1 MRLRIPIYGQILAW
15 FFLNLAVLC
24 AILYLRARVEFR
36 LGLDALLLGA
46 AGERIQA
53 VGNII
58 GQELSERGPTEWDA
72 ILRRFSEAYG
82 TEFTLFLNDA
92 SQLAGSKTL
101 LPAQVRHKILEGRVP
116 TRPALREPLPPRQ
129 RKPASGSPEPETG
142 AGRPGRDPKF
152 MLRTSDPTRYWVG
165 IRIPVADGKDPRRLQ
180 TTLLAS
186 SPSLGGSGLFVD
198 VKPWLFAALGAVALS
213 ALLWLPF
220 VRGLT
225 HSIGE
230 LTGATER
237 IAEGQFDIQV
247 SGNRGD
253 ELGRLAHAVNRLATR
268 LAGFVT
274 GQKRFLGDV
283 AHEFC
288 SPLARLQMALGILE
302 QRVEERQR
310 PYVEDLRAEAQEMS
324 ELVNELLSFSK
335 ASLKP
340 GEIKITAVG
349 LLEVASRVMAREASE
364 TVQVEMDIP
373 EGLQALAEPELLAR
387 ALGNV
392 LRNAIRYAATA
403 GPITLAARVEK
414 DLVVLSVADCG
425 PGVPP
430 ESLSKLFDPFYR
442 VDNSRTRQTGGV
454 GLGLTIVRTCM
465 EACGGRV
472 TARNRESGGL
482 QVNLYLAPAADPRF
496 SSAGATSV

>member
-1 MRLRIPIYGQILAW
+1 MRLRIPLYGQILAW

-24 AILYLRARVEFR
+24 AILYLLARVEFR
-36 LGLDALLLGA
+36 LGLDSLLFSA

-58 GQELSERGPTEWDA
+58 AQELSEGGPPEWDA
-72 ILRRFSEAYG
+72 ILRRFSDAYG
-82 TEFTLFLNDA
+82 IEFTLFLNDA
-92 SQLAGSKTL
+92 SQLAGSQTL

-116 TRPALREPLPPRQ
+116 TRSALREPLPPRQ
-129 RKPASGSPEPETG
+129 RKPGAGSQPEPS

-152 MLRTSDPTRYWVG
+152 MLHTSDPTRYWVG
-165 IRIPVADGKDPRRLQ
+165 IRIPVADGQEPRRLQ
-180 TTLLAS
+180 TTLLAA
-186 SPSLGGSGLFVD
+186 SPSLGGGGLFVD

-225 HSIGE
+225 RSIGE

-324 ELVNELLSFSK
+324 QLVNELLSFSK
-335 ASLKP
+335 AGLKP
-340 GEIKITAVG
+340 GEIKIRPVG
-349 LLEVASRVMAREASE
+349 LLEVVRRVTAREASE

-392 LRNAIRYAATA
+392 LRNAIRYAGKA
-403 GPITLAARVEK
+403 GPITIAARAEN
-414 DLVVLSVADCG
+414 DLVILSIADSG

-430 ESLSKLFDPFYR
+430 ESVSKLFDPFYR

-482 QVNLYLAPAADPRF
+482 QVNLYLAQAAEP
-496 SSAGATSV
+496 GAFRSCR

>member
-1 MRLRIPIYGQILAW
+1 
-15 FFLNLAVLC
+15 
-24 AILYLRARVEFR
+24 
-36 LGLDALLLGA
+36 
-46 AGERIQA
+46 

-58 GQELSERGPTEWDA
+58 AQELSERGPPEWDA
-72 ILRRFSEAYG
+72 ILGRFSEAYG
-82 TEFTLFLNDA
+82 IEFTLFLNDA
-92 SQLAGSKTL
+92 SQLAGSKTV
-101 LPAQVRHKILEGRVP
+101 LPAPVRQKILEGRVP
-116 TRPALREPLPPRQ
+116 TRRALREPLPPRQ
-129 RKPASGSPEPETG
+129 RKPAGGSAEPR

-152 MLRTSDPTRYWVG
+152 MLHTSDPTRYWVG

-180 TTLLAS
+180 TTLLAA
-186 SPSLGGSGLFVD
+186 SPSLGGGGLFVD
-198 VKPWLFAALGAVALS
+198 VKPWLFAALGAVVLS

-225 HSIGE
+225 RSIGE
-230 LTGATER
+230 LTDATER

-247 SGNRGD
+247 RGNRGD

-302 QRVEERQR
+302 QRAEERQR
-310 PYVEDLRAEAQEMS
+310 PCVEDLRAEAQEMS
-324 ELVNELLSFSK
+324 HLVNELLSFSK
-335 ASLKP
+335 AGLKP
-340 GEIKITAVG
+340 GEIKIVPVD
-349 LLEVASRVMAREASE
+349 LLEVVRRVTAREAGE
-364 TVQVEMDIP
+364 MVQVEMDIP
-373 EGLQALAEPELLAR
+373 EGLRALAEPELLAR

-392 LRNAIRYAATA
+392 LRNAIRYAGKA
-403 GPITLAARVEK
+403 GPITLAARVEN
-414 DLVVLSVADCG
+414 DLVVLSVADRG

-430 ESLSKLFDPFYR
+430 ESLARLFDPFYR
-442 VDNSRTRQTGGV
+442 VDDSRTRQTGGV
-454 GLGLTIVRTCM
+454 GLGLAIVRTCM

-482 QVNLYLAPAADPRF
+482 EVSLYLAKAPKQTA
-496 SSAGATSV
+496 

>member
-24 AILYLRARVEFR
+24 AILYLLARVEFR
-36 LGLDALLLGA
+36 LGLDSLLLGT

-58 GQELSERGPTEWDA
+58 AQELSERGPPEWDA
-72 ILRRFSEAYG
+72 ILRRFNDAYG
-82 TEFTLFLNDA
+82 IDFTLFLNDA

-101 LPAQVRHKILEGRVP
+101 LPAPVRQKILEGRLP

-129 RKPASGSPEPETG
+129 RKSAGGPPEPEPG

-180 TTLLAS
+180 TTLLAA
-186 SPSLGGSGLFVD
+186 SPSLSGGGLFVD

-225 HSIGE
+225 RSIGE

-237 IAEGQFDIQV
+237 IADGQFDIQL
-247 SGNRGD
+247 RAKRRD
-253 ELGRLAHAVNRLATR
+253 ELGRLGHAVNRLAGR
-268 LAGFVT
+268 LGGFVT

-283 AHEFC
+283 AHELC

-302 QRVEERQR
+302 QHADQRQR
-310 PYVEDLRAEAQEMS
+310 PCLEDLRAEAQEMS
-324 ELVNELLSFSK
+324 QLINELLSLSK
-335 ASLKP
+335 AGLKP
-340 GEIKITAVG
+340 ADIKRIPVD
-349 LLEVASRVMAREASE
+349 LIEVVRRVTGREAGE
-364 TVQVEMDIP
+364 TTQLAIDIP
-373 EGLQALAEPELLAR
+373 AGLKVLAEPELLAR
-387 ALGNV
+387 ALSNV
-392 LRNAIRYAATA
+392 LRNAIRYAADA
-403 GPITLAARVEK
+403 GPISLTARAENE
-414 DLVVLSVADCG
+414 LVRISVADCG

-442 VDNSRTRQTGGV
+442 VDSSRTRQTGGA
-454 GLGLTIVRTCM
+454 GLGLTIVRSCM
-465 EACGGRV
+465 EACGGQA
-472 TARNRESGGL
+472 TAHNRAGAGL
-482 QVNLYLAPAADPRF
+482 EVSLYLPKA
-496 SSAGATSV
+496 

>member
-24 AILYLRARVEFR
+24 AILYLLARVEFR
-36 LGLDALLLGA
+36 LGLDSLLLGA

-58 GQELSERGPTEWDA
+58 AQELSERGPPEWDA
-72 ILRRFSEAYG
+72 ILRRFSDAYG
-82 TEFTLFLNDA
+82 IEFTLFLNDA
-92 SQLAGSKTL
+92 SQLAGSKTI
-101 LPAQVRHKILEGRVP
+101 LPAPVRQKILEGRVP
-116 TRPALREPLPPRQ
+116 TRVALREPLPPRQ
-129 RKPASGSPEPETG
+129 RKPAGGSPPEPG

-152 MLRTSDPTRYWVG
+152 MLRTSDPMRYWAG
-165 IRIPVADGKDPRRLQ
+165 IRIPVADGREPRRLQ
-180 TTLLAS
+180 TTLLAV
-186 SPSLGGSGLFVD
+186 SPSLGGGGLFVD

-225 HSIGE
+225 RSIGE

-247 SGNRGD
+247 QGSRGD

-302 QRVEERQR
+302 QRAEERQR
-310 PYVEDLRAEAQEMS
+310 PCVEDLRAEAQEMS
-324 ELVNELLSFSK
+324 HLVNELLSFSK
-335 ASLKP
+335 AGLKP
-340 GEIKITAVG
+340 GEIKIVPVDLLEWVWGSRSFEPAWKRVAVG
-349 LLEVASRVMAREASE
+349 LQR
-364 TVQVEMDIP
+364 
-373 EGLQALAEPELLAR
+373 
-387 ALGNV
+387 
-392 LRNAIRYAATA
+392 ATA
-403 GPITLAARVEK
+403 NPAGWKSAFIWTKRQSRRL
-414 DLVVLSVADCG
+414 
-425 PGVPP
+425 
-430 ESLSKLFDPFYR
+430 ESAFC
-442 VDNSRTRQTGGV
+442 TGQP
-454 GLGLTIVRTCM
+454 
-465 EACGGRV
+465 
-472 TARNRESGGL
+472 S
-482 QVNLYLAPAADPRF
+482 P
-496 SSAGATSV
+496 S

>member
-1 MRLRIPIYGQILAW
+1 
-15 FFLNLAVLC
+15 
-24 AILYLRARVEFR
+24 LYLLARVEFR
-36 LGLDALLLGA
+36 FGLDSFLLGS
-46 AGERIQA
+46 AGDRIQA

-58 GQELSERGPTEWDA
+58 AEELSERGPAEWEA
-72 ILRRFSEAYG
+72 ILGRFSDAYG
-82 TEFTLFLNDA
+82 IEFTLFRNDA
-92 SQLAGSKTL
+92 HQLAGSKTV
-101 LPAQVRHKILEGRVP
+101 LPAPVRQKILEGRVP
-116 TRPALREPLPPRQ
+116 TRRALREPLPLRQ
-129 RKPASGSPEPETG
+129 RKAAAGSPESN
-142 AGRPGRDPKF
+142 AARPGRDPQF
-152 MLRTSDPTRYWVG
+152 TLRTSDPTRYWVG
-165 IRIPVADGKDPRRLQ
+165 IRIPVADGQDPRRLQ
-180 TTLLAS
+180 TTLLAA
-186 SPSLGGSGLFVD
+186 SPSLSGGGLFVD
-198 VKPWLFAALGAVALS
+198 VKPWLLAALGAVALS

-225 HSIGE
+225 RSIGE

-247 SGNRGD
+247 RGNRGD
-253 ELGRLAHAVNRLATR
+253 ELGRLARAVNRLALR

-302 QRVEERQR
+302 QRVEERQL
-310 PYVEDLRAEAQEMS
+310 PYVEDLRAEVQEMS
-324 ELVNELLSFSK
+324 HLVDELLSFSK
-335 ASLKP
+335 AGLKP
-340 GEIKITAVG
+340 D
-349 LLEVASRVMAREASE
+349 EVKRTPVDVLDVVRRVTAREANES
-364 TVQVEMDIP
+364 VPVEMDVP

-392 LRNAIRYAATA
+392 LRNAIRYAGKA
-403 GPITLAARVEK
+403 GPITVAARVEN
-414 DLVVLSVADCG
+414 DQVLLSVADCG

-442 VDNSRTRQTGGV
+442 VDHSRTRQTGGV

-482 QVNLYLAPAADPRF
+482 VVSLYLAKYPV
-496 SSAGATSV
+496 S

>member
-1 MRLRIPIYGQILAW
+1 VRLRIPIYGQILAW

-24 AILYLRARVEFR
+24 AILYLLARVEFR
-36 LGLDALLLGA
+36 LGLDSLLLGA

-58 GQELSERGPTEWDA
+58 AQELSERGPPEWDA
-72 ILRRFSEAYG
+72 ILSRFSEAYG
-82 TEFTLFLNDA
+82 IEFTLFLNDA

-101 LPAQVRHKILEGRVP
+101 LPAQVRDKILEGRVP

-129 RKPASGSPEPETG
+129 RKPAGGSPEPG

-152 MLRTSDPTRYWVG
+152 MLHTSDPTRYWVG
-165 IRIPVADGKDPRRLQ
+165 IRIPVADGREPRRLQ
-180 TTLLAS
+180 TTLLSA
-186 SPSLGGSGLFVD
+186 SPSVGGGGLFVD
-198 VKPWLFAALGAVALS
+198 VKSWLFAALGAVALS

-225 HSIGE
+225 RSIGE

-274 GQKRFLGDV
+274 GQNRFLGDV

-302 QRVEERQR
+302 QRIEERQR
-310 PYVEDLRAEAQEMS
+310 PYVDDLRAEAQEMS
-324 ELVNELLSFSK
+324 QLVNELLSFSK
-335 ASLKP
+335 AGLKP
-340 GEIKITAVG
+340 GEIKIMPVD
-349 LLEVASRVMAREASE
+349 LLEVVRRVTTRGASE
-364 TVQVEMDIP
+364 TVRVEMDIP
-373 EGLQALAEPELLAR
+373 EGLQVLAEPELLAR

-403 GPITLAARVEK
+403 GPITIAARAEN

-442 VDNSRTRQTGGV
+442 VDNSRTRRTGGV
-454 GLGLTIVRTCM
+454 GLGLAIVRTCI

-482 QVNLYLAPAADPRF
+482 EVSLSLAKVPKQTA
-496 SSAGATSV
+496 

>member
-1 MRLRIPIYGQILAW
+1 VRLRIPIYGQILAW
-15 FFLNLAVLC
+15 FFLNLAVVC
-24 AILYLRARVEFR
+24 VILYLLARVEFR
-36 LGLDALLLGA
+36 LGLDSLLLGA
-46 AGERIQA
+46 AGERIQS

-58 GQELSERGPTEWDA
+58 AQELSEGGRSEWDA
-72 ILRRFSEAYG
+72 ILRRFSDAYG
-82 TEFTLFLNDA
+82 MEFTLFLNDA
-92 SQLAGSKTL
+92 SQLAGNETL
-101 LPAQVRHKILEGRVP
+101 LPSPVRQKILEGRVR
-116 TRPALREPLPPRQ
+116 TYPALKEPLPPRQ
-129 RKPASGSPEPETG
+129 RKSAGGASEPSS
-142 AGRPGRDPKF
+142 GRPGRDPKF

-165 IRIPVADGKDPRRLQ
+165 IRIPVADGQERRRLQ
-180 TTLLAS
+180 TTLLAAS
-186 SPSLGGSGLFVD
+186 ASLGGGGLFVD

-225 HSIGE
+225 RSIGE
-230 LTGATER
+230 LTRATER

-247 SGNRGD
+247 SAKRGD

-268 LAGFVT
+268 LSGFVT

-288 SPLARLQMALGILE
+288 SPLARLQMALGILD

-324 ELVNELLSFSK
+324 QLVNELLSFSK
-335 ASLKP
+335 AGLKP
-340 GEIKITAVG
+340 GEIKIVPVG
-349 LLEVASRVMAREASE
+349 LLEVVRRVTAREASE
-364 TVQVEMDIP
+364 TVRLQMDVP
-373 EGLQALAEPELLAR
+373 EGLRALAEPELLAR

-392 LRNAIRYAATA
+392 LRNAIRYAADA
-403 GPITLAARVEK
+403 GPITIAARAEK
-414 DLVVLSVADCG
+414 DAVVLSVADRG

-442 VDNSRTRQTGGV
+442 VDNSRARQTGGI
-454 GLGLTIVRTCM
+454 GLGLAIVRTCM

-472 TARNRESGGL
+472 TARNRETGGL
-482 QVNLYLAPAADPRF
+482 EINLYLATTAEPVS
-496 SSAGATSV
+496 SSAVATTS

>member
-1 MRLRIPIYGQILAW
+1 
-15 FFLNLAVLC
+15 
-24 AILYLRARVEFR
+24 
-36 LGLDALLLGA
+36 
-46 AGERIQA
+46 
-53 VGNII
+53 
-58 GQELSERGPTEWDA
+58 
-72 ILRRFSEAYG
+72 
-82 TEFTLFLNDA
+82 
-92 SQLAGSKTL
+92 
-101 LPAQVRHKILEGRVP
+101 
-116 TRPALREPLPPRQ
+116 
-129 RKPASGSPEPETG
+129 
-142 AGRPGRDPKF
+142 
-152 MLRTSDPTRYWVG
+152 
-165 IRIPVADGKDPRRLQ
+165 
-180 TTLLAS
+180 
-186 SPSLGGSGLFVD
+186 
-198 VKPWLFAALGAVALS
+198 VALS

-225 HSIGE
+225 RSIVE
-230 LTGATER
+230 VTGATEQ

-247 SGNRGD
+247 RGNRRD

-302 QRVEERQR
+302 QRVQERQR

-324 ELVNELLSFSK
+324 QLVNELLSFSK

-454 GLGLTIVRTCM
+454 GLGLTIVRTCI

-482 QVNLYLAPAADPRF
+482 QVNLYLAQAAEPGF
-496 SSAGATSV
+496 SSAGATSL